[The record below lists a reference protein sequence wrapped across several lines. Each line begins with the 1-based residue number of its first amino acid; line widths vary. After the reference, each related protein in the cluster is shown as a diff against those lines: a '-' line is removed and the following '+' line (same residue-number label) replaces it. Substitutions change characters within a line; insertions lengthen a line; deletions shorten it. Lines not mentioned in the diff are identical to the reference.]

1 MKSHFLNG
9 LTSACPFVGS
19 FIWSA
24 SQSLGLSD
32 ILLVSQLFIG
42 SFIWSASQSLGLS
55 DILLVSQLLVSQSVG
70 Q

>member
-32 ILLVSQLFIG
+32 ILLVSQL
-42 SFIWSASQSLGLS
+42 
-55 DILLVSQLLVSQSVG
+55 LVSQSVG